1 MHVRPTRSGRLHTY
15 WILTILLSATA
26 LDADPT
32 EGPPFPRIA
41 NVYGTALT
49 ANGGR
54 FHGEETTLDEVAR
67 YDLLIGVG
75 RPPGGTK
82 GDAVFRKQLA
92 RLKEINPH
100 LIALHFACS
109 APYTHIAP
117 KEEAIFMANQ
127 AGPST
132 YDQLNDKIEISHER

>member
-1 MHVRPTRSGRLHTY
+1 MNIRPTGSGRLVSCC
-15 WILTILLSATA
+15 LLILLLPTA
-26 LDADPT
+26 AVGGDPT
-32 EGPPFPRIA
+32 SGPPFPRIA

-49 ANGGR
+49 ADGGS
-54 FHGEETTLDEVAR
+54 FHGEEATLDEVAR
-67 YDLLIGVG
+67 YDLLIGV
-75 RPPGGTK
+75 RRSPGGTK
-82 GDAVFRKQLA
+82 GDELFRKQLA
-92 RLKEINPH
+92 RLKEINPY

-132 YDQLNDKIEISHER
+132 YDQLKDKIEISRER